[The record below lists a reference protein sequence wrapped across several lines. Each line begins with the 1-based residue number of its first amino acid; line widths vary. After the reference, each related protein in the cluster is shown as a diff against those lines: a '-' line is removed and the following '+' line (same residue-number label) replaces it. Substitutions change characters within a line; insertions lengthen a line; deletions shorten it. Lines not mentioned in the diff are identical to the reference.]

1 MREMKDSGIEW
12 IGEIPKEWTVIKN
25 KYVSKQFTGNS
36 IKDDEKSNYIDF
48 TDAIA
53 YISSKDIDIQN
64 NAVNYNKGMYIKKG
78 DCSFKVAHVGD
89 ILMCN

>member
-36 IKDDEKSNYIDF
+36 IKDDAKSNYIDS

-64 NAVNYNKGMYIKKG
+64 NAVNYNNGMIVHSK
-78 DCSFKVAHVGD
+78 
-89 ILMCN
+89 

>member
-36 IKDDEKSNYIDF
+36 
-48 TDAIA
+48 
-53 YISSKDIDIQN
+53 
-64 NAVNYNKGMYIKKG
+64 
-78 DCSFKVAHVGD
+78 
-89 ILMCN
+89 